1 VDAYHRLFADAG
13 PHLMAGEASTNYL
26 YSATACSR
34 IHEYSSNARVLVI
47 LRDPV
52 DRAYSEYWHFR
63 RYGMEALTFD
73 ACIAEDDAR
82 DPHRRYIARG
92 FYSHHVERYQRTF
105 GADGVHVLLLDDL
118 RDDALTACSR
128 VLTFLGVS
136 ARSDGPV
143 ATAEGVGWTPRWRGA
158 GSSYSGLIGPQSWAA
173 RVSRKAL
180 PRSLRRAGRRAAHR
194 LLTRPGVPQMS
205 AGTRARL
212 RAFYAQ
218 EIDQLESVIA
228 RDLGGWRQ

>member
-1 VDAYHRLFADAG
+1 MQPPPHFPPIGVDAYHRLFADAG

-26 YSATACSR
+26 YSTTACSR
-34 IHEYSSNARVLVI
+34 IHESSAHARVLVI

-105 GADGVHVLLLDDL
+105 GADGVHGTRLGNNLVEKVLG
-118 RDDALTACSR
+118 T
-128 VLTFLGVS
+128 
-136 ARSDGPV
+136 V
-143 ATAEGVGWTPRWRGA
+143 ATTRNPTVLRTLVERWC
-158 GSSYSGLIGPQSWAA
+158 
-173 RVSRKAL
+173 
-180 PRSLRRAGRRAAHR
+180 
-194 LLTRPGVPQMS
+194 
-205 AGTRARL
+205 
-212 RAFYAQ
+212 
-218 EIDQLESVIA
+218 
-228 RDLGGWRQ
+228 